1 MANKMILV
9 ALTAMLVIPAA
20 ASADDYRY
28 RGYNDDTQCQQRV
41 NDNTVGGGLI
51 GAGVG
56 AIAGSQIAG
65 RGNKTEGSVLG
76 AVVGAVVGS
85 QVGKNRI
92 ACDDRYQYEH
102 RQSGYNNQRYNQGYY
117 DRDRNYDYNRSSY
130 NGNGY
135 NDYRNQEVSY
145 NPPYRY
151 ENNRCGWGTAAYRL
165 PDGRMTHQDVYM
177 CKQAGRWVIQGR

>member
-28 RGYNDDTQCQQRV
+28 RGYNEDTQCQQRV

-102 RQSGYNNQRYNQGYY
+102 RQNGYYNQSYNQGYY
-117 DRDRNYDYNRSSY
+117 DRNRNYDYNRSSY
-130 NGNGY
+130 YGNGY
-135 NDYRNQEVSY
+135 GDYRSRDITY
-145 NPPYRY
+145 NPPYRF
-151 ENNRCGWGTAAYRL
+151 ENDRCGWGTAAYRL
-165 PDGRMTHQDVYM
+165 PNGRVTHQDVYM
-177 CKQAGRWVIQGR
+177 CKERGTWVIQGR